1 MAKYSHIQTFNLYLI
16 KKKKKN
22 CRSHNTILIRLS
34 NGSEMPTDIEATFR
48 HSTFVLAQ
56 YNFYQKE
63 KSDANSDGKWYRVT
77 ARSHDLINV
86 TGYLR

>member
-1 MAKYSHIQTFNLYLI
+1 
-16 KKKKKN
+16 
-22 CRSHNTILIRLS
+22 
-34 NGSEMPTDIEATFR
+34 MPTDIEATFR
-48 HSTFVLAQ
+48 HSTFVLTQ